1 MPDASLTL
9 DIGGAYPFVEQR
21 ILHCFGKDS
30 VSQEEKSWFASLH
43 ATALHRTK
51 SVQCVGMPEPIPFEE
66 IYQPTHLFRKGIYQT
81 SRYSQGS
88 KTERSIARSRAE
100 TFRPLAFDEFVD
112 SREDAIIYAGP
123 GWGKTTFLHSLFR
136 VLLRTDHV
144 WPILITLSRPG
155 ALGDLE
161 RIVENASR
169 VQKRANRAQLR
180 LLIDGYDEVKSAER
194 RLVSEAVIK
203 FQALG
208 IGSVSLTCRE
218 FYQVYQIVAPE
229 IRLGGF
235 TITDKYKFATAF
247 LKAFSSPLDA
257 IKIVNSFEDRG
268 FSEFLS
274 HPLLL
279 ALACIVQTSSQ
290 KVMIRSGLKLLDRA
304 LNVLSYRW
312 DEHKGIDRESK
323 TPLDGDERIQILQ
336 RIAFDVKST
345 HVPGY
350 RACFLAKQ
358 ELTRLSYDKPDPK
371 QVLHEIAQFYGIL
384 APSDDGWFFVHR
396 TLQDFLA
403 AQYSVQTGEFARKIR
418 YEWNARTAYAACMMR
433 DATDV
438 LVAALNSNEGLSTAA
453 EILDNSPRL
462 EKEKV
467 ASALLAYYSK
477 PNRSVIISSDSA
489 SVSGALP
496 SDIISLADTR
506 LLNYIIEFCSAKRS
520 PLGNLVCGYCVFE
533 LLNRDL
539 KLDFQTYPIVA
550 ETLGTENFR
559 FALNGLGTVS
569 LKQVKP
575 GASST
580 AKSD

>member
-1 MPDASLTL
+1 MPDAGLTL

-21 ILHCFGKDS
+21 ILQLFGKDS
-30 VSQEEKSWFASLH
+30 LTQEEKTWFASLH
-43 ATALHRTK
+43 ATALHRTN
-51 SVQCVGMPEPIPFEE
+51 SVQCVGMPEPIAFEE

-88 KTERSIARSRAE
+88 KTERSIARGRAE
-100 TFRPLAFDEFVD
+100 TFKPLAFDDFLE

-136 VLLRTDHV
+136 VVLRSDNV

-161 RIVENASR
+161 RIVESASR
-169 VQKRANRAQLR
+169 IQKRTNRTQIR
-180 LLIDGYDEVKSAER
+180 LLIDGYDEVKSADR
-194 RLVSEAVIK
+194 RLVSEAVMK

-208 IGSVSLTCRE
+208 IGSVNLTCRE
-218 FYQVYQIVAPE
+218 FYQVYQITAPE

-235 TITDKYKFATAF
+235 DIKDKYKFAKAF
-247 LKAFSSPLDA
+247 LKAFSSPLDP
-257 IKIVNSFEDRG
+257 IKVVNSFEDRG

-290 KVMIRSGLKLLDRA
+290 KIMIRSGLKLLDRA
-304 LNVLSYRW
+304 LDVLSYRW
-312 DEHKGIDRESK
+312 DEQKGIDRESK
-323 TPLDGDERIQILQ
+323 SPLDGDERIQILQ

-345 HVPGY
+345 HVPDY
-350 RACFLAKQ
+350 RACFLTKQ
-358 ELTRLSYDKPDPK
+358 ELTRLSHDKPDPK

-403 AQYSVQTGEFARKIR
+403 AQYSVQTGEFARKIKH
-418 YEWNARTAYAACMMR
+418 EWNARTAYAACMMR

-438 LVAALNSNEGLSTAA
+438 LIAALNSNDGLSTAA

-462 EKEKV
+462 AMDRV
-467 ASALLAYYSK
+467 APALLAYYSK
-477 PNRSVIISSDSA
+477 QNRSVIISSDSV

-496 SDIISLADTR
+496 YDIISLADTR
-506 LLNYIIEFCSAKRS
+506 LLNYVMEFCSEKRS
-520 PLGNLVCGYCVFE
+520 ALGNLICGYCVFE
-533 LLNRDL
+533 ILKRDL
-539 KLDFQTYPIVA
+539 RLDFQTYPVVVKA
-550 ETLGTENFR
+550 LGTENFR
-559 FALNGLGTVS
+559 FALNGLGTIS

-575 GASST
+575 GSAIT
-580 AKSD
+580 ATN